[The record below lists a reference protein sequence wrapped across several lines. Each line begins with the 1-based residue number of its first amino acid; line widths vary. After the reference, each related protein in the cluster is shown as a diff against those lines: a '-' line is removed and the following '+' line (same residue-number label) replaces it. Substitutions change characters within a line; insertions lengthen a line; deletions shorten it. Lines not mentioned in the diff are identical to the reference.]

1 MEPTKKPHT
10 PDADSGQTSEAA
22 GARQKH
28 GFQAEVRE
36 LLKLMIHSLYSHRD
50 IFLRELISNASDAC
64 DRLRFAAI
72 ANSSLLAE
80 DPELGIRV
88 DADAAA
94 GTVTITDNGIGMTRE
109 EATTN
114 LGTIARSGTAE
125 FFRGLSGD
133 EQKASQLIGQFGVG
147 FYSAFI
153 VAERV
158 EVRSRK
164 AGEPPSAGVRWESAA
179 DGEFTVER
187 AALPTRGTAVTL
199 YLKSDAREFA
209 DPFRLRGLIHRYSDH
224 IGFPVRMRKGEP
236 REAAA
241 SERAGMRGPEA
252 RPGMDISEG
261 EASLEYEVVN
271 QAKALWT
278 LPRTEISDEEHR
290 QFYQYVAHDFTDPLA
305 WSHNKVEGK
314 REYISLLYVPG
325 RAPFDLW
332 QREAARGLK
341 LYVRRVFIMDDAEQF
356 LPLYLRFIK
365 GVVDSSDLPLNVSRE
380 LLQQDPEV
388 EAIRSGLTRRVLDLL
403 ARLMKEELEKYAV
416 FWKEFGAVLKE
427 GIAEDHANQA
437 AILPLLRF
445 ASTFK
450 DDDAPTVSLADYL
463 ARMKPG
469 QVRIYYLIAE
479 TLAAAR
485 SSPAIERLKER
496 GIEVL
501 LLADRIDEWVM
512 GHIESYEGKRFKDAT
527 RGDLELGGLENDA
540 DRKQHDAE
548 LKESKGLLKR
558 IKDALGDRVTEVRI
572 SERLKDS
579 PACLVLGEHDLSEP
593 MRRILAAAGQKVPEA
608 RPVLEVNV
616 GHPLV
621 KYLDGRTDTGEFGEL
636 AQLLYDQAVLAE
648 GAPLGN
654 AAEYVQRL
662 NRLLVRLA
670 APQGAAS

>member
-1 MEPTKKPHT
+1 MASAT
-10 PDADSGQTSEAA
+10 PDASPSPGADAA
-22 GARQKH
+22 APEPAGTTARQTH

-36 LLKLMIHSLYSHRD
+36 LLKLMIHSLYSHRE

-72 ANSSLLAE
+72 ADGTLLAP
-80 DPELGIRV
+80 DPQLGIRV

-94 GTVTITDNGIGMTRE
+94 GTVTITDNGIGMTRA
-109 EATTN
+109 EAIAD

-125 FFRGLSGD
+125 FFRALSGD

-158 EVRSRK
+158 AVRSRK
-164 AGEPPSAGVRWESAA
+164 AGAPAEAGVHWESGA
-179 DGEFTVER
+179 DGEFTVETVT
-187 AALPTRGTAVTL
+187 LPQRGTSVTL
-199 YLKSDAREFA
+199 HLKADAREFA
-209 DPFRLRGLIHRYSDH
+209 DAMRLRGLIRRYSDH
-224 IGFPVRMRKGEP
+224 IGFPVRMRK
-236 REAAA
+236 
-241 SERAGMRGPEA
+241 
-252 RPGMDISEG
+252 EG
-261 EASLEYEVVN
+261 EAALEDEVVN

-278 LPRTEISDEEHR
+278 LPRTEISAEEYR

-365 GVVDSSDLPLNVSRE
+365 GVVDSSDLPLNISRE
-380 LLQQDPEV
+380 ILQQDPEA
-388 EAIRSGLTRRVLDLL
+388 EAIRGGLTRRVLDML
-403 ARLMKEELEKYAV
+403 ARLARDEPEKYAT

-427 GIAEDHANQA
+427 GIAQDPANQA

-445 ASTFK
+445 ASTHEPG
-450 DDDAPTVSLADYL
+450 DTANVTLADYL

-469 QVRIYYLIAE
+469 QERIYYIIAE
-479 TLAAAR
+479 SLAAAR
-485 SSPAIERLKER
+485 SSPAIERLREL
-496 GIEVL
+496 GLEVL
-501 LLADRIDEWVM
+501 LLAERIDEWVM
-512 GHIESYEGKRFKDAT
+512 GYVESFEGKRFKDAT
-527 RGDLELGGLENDA
+527 RGDLELGGLASDA
-540 DRKQHDAE
+540 DRHQRDAE

-558 IKDALGDRVTEVRI
+558 IKDALGERVTEVRV
-572 SERLKDS
+572 SERLRES
-579 PACLVLGEHDLSEP
+579 PACLVRGEHDLTEQ
-593 MRRILAAAGQKVPEA
+593 MRRILAAAGQQPPAA

-616 GHPLV
+616 AHPLV
-621 KYLDGRTDTGEFGEL
+621 KYLEGLTDSAQFTEL
-636 AQLLYDQAVLAE
+636 AQLMYDQAALAE
-648 GAPLGN
+648 GAPLAN
-654 AAEYVQRL
+654 APEFVQRL

-670 APQGAAS
+670 APPAAA

>member
-1 MEPTKKPHT
+1 MEPSKEPRDD
-10 PDADSGQTSEAA
+10 PGQASEP
-22 GARQKH
+22 GTQRQTH
-28 GFQAEVRE
+28 GFQAEVRQ
-36 LLKLMIHSLYSHRD
+36 LLKLMIHSLYSHRE

-72 ANSSLLAE
+72 ANGALLAE

-88 DADAAA
+88 DADPTA

-109 EATTN
+109 EAIAN

-125 FFRGLSGD
+125 FFRSLSGD
-133 EQKASQLIGQFGVG
+133 EQQASRLIGQFGVG

-164 AGEPPSAGVRWESAA
+164 AGEPAAAGVRWESAA
-179 DGEFTVER
+179 DGEFSVESIT
-187 AALPTRGTAVTL
+187 LPARGTAVTL
-199 YLKSDAREFA
+199 HLKADAREFA
-209 DPFRLRGLIHRYSDH
+209 DPFRLRGLIRRYSDH
-224 IGFPVRMRKGEP
+224 IGFPVRMRK
-236 REAAA
+236 
-241 SERAGMRGPEA
+241 
-252 RPGMDISEG
+252 EG

-278 LPRTEISDEEHR
+278 LPRSEIGDEEYR

-332 QREAARGLK
+332 QREGARGLK

-388 EAIRSGLTRRVLDLL
+388 EAIRSGLTRRALDLL
-403 ARLMKEELEKYAV
+403 ARLMKEEPQKYAT

-427 GIAEDHANQA
+427 GVAQDHANHA

-445 ASTFK
+445 ASTAQQ
-450 DDDAPTVSLADYL
+450 DDAPTVSLADYVG
-463 ARMKPG
+463 RMKPG
-469 QVRIYYLIAE
+469 QERIYYVIAE
-479 TLAAAR
+479 SIAAAR
-485 SSPAIERLKER
+485 GSPAIERLKEA

-512 GHIESYEGKRFKDAT
+512 GHIESYEGKRFKEAT
-527 RGDLELGGLENDA
+527 RGDLELGGLTSDA
-540 DRKQHDAE
+540 DRRQRDTD

-558 IKDALGDRVTEVRI
+558 IKDALGERVSEVRI
-572 SERLKDS
+572 SERLRES
-579 PACLVLGEHDLSEP
+579 PAVLVLGEHDVSEP
-593 MRRILAAAGQKVPEA
+593 MRRLLAAAGQQVPEA
-608 RPVLEVNV
+608 KPVLEVNV

-621 KYLDGRTDTGEFGEL
+621 KYLEARADAAEFGEL
-636 AQLLYDQAVLAE
+636 SQLLYDQAGLA
-648 GAPLGN
+648 
-654 AAEYVQRL
+654 
-662 NRLLVRLA
+662 
-670 APQGAAS
+670 